1 MSRILLAGE
10 DLHLLE
16 TRAAVLARTGASVLW
31 GTSQKAELLLTSECF
46 DLLVLCHTLSDGQ
59 REKLTALAQQRW
71 PMTTPLQLVTQG
83 WEERTFD
90 KAHGIRT
97 SVCEP
102 RRLIDRTKAILMERA
117 KGQYARPS
125 PQVIQSS
132 AS

>member
-46 DLLVLCHTLSDGQ
+46 DLLVLCHTLSDRQ
-59 REKLTALAQQRW
+59 REKITALANRRW
-71 PMTTPLQLVTQG
+71 PMTTVLQLVTSVC
-83 WEERTFD
+83 EEQTVD
-90 KAHGIRT
+90 KSHGIRT

-102 RRLIDRTKAILMERA
+102 RRLIHRTEAILMERA
-117 KGQYARPS
+117 KGQYANPS
-125 PQVIQSS
+125 SQLIQSS